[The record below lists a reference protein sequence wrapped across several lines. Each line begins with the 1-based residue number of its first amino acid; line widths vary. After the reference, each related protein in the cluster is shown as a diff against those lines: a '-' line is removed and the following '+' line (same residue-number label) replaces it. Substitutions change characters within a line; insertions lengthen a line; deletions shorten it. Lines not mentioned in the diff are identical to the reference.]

1 MNRDFAEMLNALAD
15 ESVEYLVV
23 GAYAV
28 AGHGIGL
35 DSTKDCR
42 KCKFLESL
50 AGRAQAEEN
59 GRIRCSPPPPV
70 RMPAPPMAVAQAFL
84 PGAHDRQIGPSVSA
98 PGIDSLR

>member
-42 KCKFLESL
+42 KCTFLESL
-50 AGRAQAEEN
+50 AARPQTGEK

-70 RMPAPPMAVAQAFL
+70 RMPAPPMAVARAFL
-84 PGAHDRQIGPSVSA
+84 LGAHDRQTGPSVSA

>member
-35 DSTKDCR
+35 DSTKDCI
-42 KCKFLESL
+42 KCKFL
-50 AGRAQAEEN
+50 
-59 GRIRCSPPPPV
+59 
-70 RMPAPPMAVAQAFL
+70 
-84 PGAHDRQIGPSVSA
+84 
-98 PGIDSLR
+98 

>member
-35 DSTKDCR
+35 DSTKDCT

-50 AGRAQAEEN
+50 AGRPQAGKKAE
-59 GRIRCSPPPPV
+59 
-70 RMPAPPMAVAQAFL
+70 
-84 PGAHDRQIGPSVSA
+84 
-98 PGIDSLR
+98 